1 MSIYNIARE
10 PDFTDIDL
18 SLTRNRRTRDIA
30 TISGIDAIVTSVENL
45 VNMNFYEKPFQP
57 HIGSNVRKL
66 LFENITA
73 FTASFIESA
82 VGEVI
87 VNFEPRVKLIQVTA
101 IPTPEENG
109 YDVHI
114 VFGVNGAERQVQINT
129 FLTRVR

>member
-1 MSIYNIARE
+1 MSIYNVAIE

-18 SLTRNRRTRDIA
+18 SFSKNRRTRDIA
-30 TISGIDAIVTSVENL
+30 TITGIDAIVTSVENL
-45 VNMNFYEKPFQP
+45 INLNFHEKPFQP
-57 HIGSNVRKL
+57 QIGSNVRKL
-66 LFENITA
+66 LFENITS

-87 VNFEPRVKLIQVTA
+87 VNFEPRVRLIQVTA
-101 IPTPEENG
+101 IPSPEEHG

-114 VFGVNGAERQVQINT
+114 VFSVNGAEKQVQINT